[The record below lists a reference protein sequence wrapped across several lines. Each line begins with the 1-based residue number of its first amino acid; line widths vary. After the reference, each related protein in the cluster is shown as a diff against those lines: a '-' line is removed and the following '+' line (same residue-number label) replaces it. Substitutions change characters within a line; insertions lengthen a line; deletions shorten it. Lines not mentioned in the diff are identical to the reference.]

1 MSVHKPNHGPQWDCG
16 SDVAK
21 KVLDALENDTKAN
34 SRKHSWKITIS
45 EKNGGGGWGGG
56 DLKSTWKIEMPA
68 NFNSLNPF
76 Y

>member
-34 SRKHSWKITIS
+34 SRKHSWKITIA
-45 EKNGGGGWGGG
+45 ENNGGGGGEGV
-56 DLKSTWKIEMPA
+56 TWKVHERLRCQLI
-68 NFNSLNPF
+68 LIV
-76 Y
+76 

>member
-45 EKNGGGGWGGG
+45 EKNGGGGGEEV
-56 DLKSTWKIEMPA
+56 TWKVHERLRCQLI
-68 NFNSLNPF
+68 LIV
-76 Y
+76 

>member
-16 SDVAK
+16 NDVAK

-45 EKNGGGGWGGG
+45 EKNGGGGGEGV
-56 DLKSTWKIEMPA
+56 TWKVHERLRCQLI
-68 NFNSLNPF
+68 LIV
-76 Y
+76 